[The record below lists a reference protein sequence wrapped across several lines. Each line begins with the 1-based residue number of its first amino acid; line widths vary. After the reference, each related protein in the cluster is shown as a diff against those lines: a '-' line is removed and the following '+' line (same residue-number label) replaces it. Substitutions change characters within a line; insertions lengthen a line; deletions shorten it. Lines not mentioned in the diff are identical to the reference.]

1 MIVIPN
7 LQAYITLVLG
17 TQIIGWAVWVWGN
30 IPVGSY
36 TPSQQRWI
44 LNPLYS
50 VFIGASSAAGTLLG
64 VMWASITL
72 EFAWGGVLV
81 MNAGILAYATI
92 LLQEKLE
99 SAGQTC

>member
-1 MIVIPN
+1 MISIPN
-7 LQAYITLVLG
+7 LPTFINLVLVS
-17 TQIIGWAVWVWGN
+17 QIIGWAIWVWGN
-30 IPVGSY
+30 IPVGAY
-36 TPSQQRWI
+36 IPSQQRWI

-81 MNAGILAYATI
+81 LNAGLLAYATI

-99 SAGQTC
+99 TAGQFY